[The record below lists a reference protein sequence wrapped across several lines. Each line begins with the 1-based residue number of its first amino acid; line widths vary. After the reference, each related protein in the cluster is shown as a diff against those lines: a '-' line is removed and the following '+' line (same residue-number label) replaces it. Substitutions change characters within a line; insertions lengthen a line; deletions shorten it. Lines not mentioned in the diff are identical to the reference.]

1 MLHLPIGQRILR
13 YSSLDDIAI
22 WGLLALFLVGW
33 PVTNPARSSVL
44 KTSVRPLAASAVIQP
59 TNRCGRTQSVAARE
73 QAARRDKRNRL
84 TATDEPCEWALGPRS
99 AAPPS

>member
-1 MLHLPIGQRILR
+1 MHILRLPIGQRILR

-59 TNRCGRTQSVAARE
+59 TNRCGRTQSRPAHQARSE
-73 QAARRDKRNRL
+73 L
-84 TATDEPCEWALGPRS
+84 ATLC
-99 AAPPS
+99 

>member
-44 KTSVRPLAASAVIQP
+44 KTSVRPLAASAVIRP
-59 TNRCGRTQSVAARE
+59 TSRCGRVRPKTTPDSTPETCRSVARPGHAWARG
-73 QAARRDKRNRL
+73 
-84 TATDEPCEWALGPRS
+84 ATDR
-99 AAPPS
+99 

>member
-1 MLHLPIGQRILR
+1 MVPPPRVRHHALLLEKLHMLHLPIGQRILR

-59 TNRCGRTQSVAARE
+59 TNRCGRTQS
-73 QAARRDKRNRL
+73 
-84 TATDEPCEWALGPRS
+84 
-99 AAPPS
+99 